1 MTPNPLSTHRSA
13 RVIIA
18 VCTRRRPLMLEQCL
32 LSLLAQQT
40 CASLHVS
47 ILVIENDEHPS
58 VQGIVDRIAEQSS
71 VPVHYRLETQAGV
84 SSARN
89 RALDEAVQ
97 LGCDWLAFIDDDEEA
112 EPGWLANLLDVASQ
126 YGAEVVRGPVVY
138 RYPEAD
144 QWMHLRDNSAKQRAR
159 PEGQIIKE
167 GATNN
172 VLMSAR
178 LFTSD
183 GLALRFETALN
194 FTGGEDKLFFLLAF
208 NSCIKGVFAPAALV
222 YETVPLSRCSLKML
236 YQDKARLAANDIRIQ
251 RDFMG
256 IQYNLEDY
264 TGLVFKEVRHTVRF
278 VIKSFTSWLKRDA
291 AARTYWLKT
300 VLSVA
305 RVHGIV
311 LALSGKRLESY
322 KEIQGH

>member
-1 MTPNPLSTHRSA
+1 MTSQSVFA
-13 RVIIA
+13 QQGVRVIIA

-32 LSLLAQQT
+32 LSLLTQQMR
-40 CASLHVS
+40 AGVHVS
-47 ILVIENDEHPS
+47 ILVIENDEQPS
-58 VQGIVDRIAEQSS
+58 VQAIVDHIAEQSP

-112 EPGWLANLLDVASQ
+112 EPDWLANLLNVASQ

-144 QWMHLRDNSAKQRAR
+144 QWMHLRDNSAKHRAR
-159 PEGQIIKE
+159 PEGQSIKE

-172 VLMSAR
+172 VLMSSR
-178 LFTSD
+178 LFALN
-183 GLALRFETALN
+183 GLTLRFETALN
-194 FTGGEDKLFFLLAF
+194 FTGGEDKLFFLQAF
-208 NSCIKGVFAPAALV
+208 NSGIKGVFAPAAVV

-236 YQDKARLAANDIRIQ
+236 YNDKARLAANDIRIQ
-251 RDFMG
+251 RDFIG
-256 IQYNLEDY
+256 IQYTLADY
-264 TGLVFKEVRHTVRF
+264 AGLVFKEVRHTVRF

-291 AARTYWLKT
+291 AARTYWLKA

-311 LALSGKRLESY
+311 LAFSGKRLESY